1 MGKTKETIRI
11 YPPILLC
18 YESKLVFRGSQF
30 QFCGLLRNGLICYTF
45 ASLADQ
51 LGAIITIKPP
61 VRLQLALHYDAKW
74 LDVPVRLVEIT
85 DHFFFRESAVGPALA
100 ADFVAVVLEEFN
112 CIQVNK

>member
-1 MGKTKETIRI
+1 
-11 YPPILLC
+11 
-18 YESKLVFRGSQF
+18 
-30 QFCGLLRNGLICYTF
+30 LLRNGLICYTF

-74 LDVPVRLVEIT
+74 LDVAVRLVET
-85 DHFFFRESAVGPALA
+85 DHFVFRESAVGPALA
-100 ADFVAVVLEEFN
+100 ANFLAVVLEEFN